1 MSKKGLVKFMSEN
14 IYVVNHPLVA
24 HNLTVLRD
32 KNSDTEKFNQALKRI
47 SYALFFEGTKF
58 LPTVEKQVST
68 PICDTKSPVI
78 NPEIEIIVSPILRA
92 GLVFSDVAQELLP
105 FCHIHHLGMYRNEET
120 LEPIWYY
127 NKMKG
132 KLKDPLKT
140 FVFILDPMLATGNS
154 GYDAVH
160 NFIKQQIP
168 EENMIFIS
176 LISAPE
182 GIEKLTKAYP
192 KLKIITSKID
202 EKLNDKGYIVPGL
215 GDAGDR
221 IFNTVY

>member
-1 MSKKGLVKFMSEN
+1 MNEN
-14 IYVVNHPLVA
+14 VFVVNHPLVA
-24 HNLTVLRD
+24 HNLTILRD
-32 KNSDTEKFNQALKRI
+32 KNTDSEKFNHALKRI
-47 SYALFFEGTKF
+47 FYALFFEGTKF
-58 LPTVEKQVST
+58 LPTAQKPVST
-68 PICDTKSPVI
+68 PICDTIGTVI
-78 NPEIEIIVSPILRA
+78 NPDIEIIVSPILRA
-92 GLVFSDVAQELLP
+92 GLVFSDIAQELLP
-105 FCHIHHLGMYRNEET
+105 FSHIHHLGMYRNEAT

-132 KLKDPLKT
+132 KLKDPEKT

-160 NFIKQQIP
+160 NFIKQKIP
-168 EENMIFIS
+168 AQNIIFIS
-176 LISAPE
+176 LISAPAGVE
-182 GIEKLTKAYP
+182 RLTTVYP
-192 KLKIITSKID
+192 DIKIITSQID